1 MCRSG
6 KARKAG
12 GNTIT
17 CLSFAPRSRF
27 VPGEYQLAVNSPEGR
42 KVKKV
47 LISLLFFACSSLYA
61 QQTKVTPLM
70 TKLLPDFRGKE
81 VLVITV
87 DYPPGGSDPIHKH
100 NAHAFVYGL
109 EGSNDIHTLGR
120 NASKTKPAKFL
131 VLLLKDQNTPVLI
144 PVK

>member
-1 MCRSG
+1 
-6 KARKAG
+6 
-12 GNTIT
+12 
-17 CLSFAPRSRF
+17 
-27 VPGEYQLAVNSPEGR
+27 
-42 KVKKV
+42 VKKV

-100 NAHAFVYGL
+100 NAHAFVYVLEGSIVMGVKGGNPVTL
-109 EGSNDIHTLGR
+109 HPGQTWYEGSNDIHTIGR

>member
-1 MCRSG
+1 LRLQ
-6 KARKAG
+6 R
-12 GNTIT
+12 NN
-17 CLSFAPRSRF
+17 F
-27 VPGEYQLAVNSPEGR
+27 VPLQAEGG

-47 LISLLFFACSSLYA
+47 LISFLFFACSSLYA

-70 TKLLPDFRGKE
+70 MKPLPDFRGKE
-81 VLVITV
+81 VFVITV

-100 NAHAFVYGL
+100 NAHAFVYVL
-109 EGSNDIHTLGR
+109 EGSIVMGVKGGNPVTLHPGQTWYEGPNDIHTIGR

-131 VLLLKDQNTPVLI
+131 VLLLKARNTPVFI